1 MAISKVTAAGIDNI
15 AAAVEGASDSNKFTD
30 DDHSKLN
37 NIEPSATADQTAAQI
52 KTALENG
59 IDSVHYVDGSIDT
72 AHIGDDQVTADKLA
86 NSINSAITAN
96 TAKTGIT
103 TSQANAITANT
114 AKTGITSSQAS
125 AITANTA
132 KTGITSSQATA
143 ITAALPK
150 AGGAMTGT
158 ITNLRSTGIDD
169 NANALAVTIN
179 SSEQVGIG
187 QTSPAEL
194 LHLKGGTGNN
204 STAAPIVR
212 IQKHSGGA
220 VDDGQT
226 IGGMS
231 FWVNDD
237 GVDSGAPK
245 ERAKI
250 IAESQN
256 TSSGTR
262 LEFWTGNSNAAIAEQ
277 MRIQADGA
285 VIVNNG
291 ITLGNGLTY
300 AAANTLDDYEEGD
313 FSITVSGS
321 SSGSGN
327 VTGTAYY
334 TKVGR
339 LCTVSVNFNSQTFPT
354 LSGALQI
361 GLPFT
366 AGNKGEYHGADI
378 YFLPT
383 FLSGTVGSNFTGLIP
398 HIAGANSIHTF
409 MAKNLS
415 ADRQTN
421 LSTGT
426 NGSLSGA
433 SAMYARYSFTYVT
446 A

>member
-1 MAISKVTAAGIDNI
+1 MSKVKIQGNASGTGVLTVTAPNTSTDRTITLPDATGTLLTTTGS
-15 AAAVEGASDSNKFTD
+15 GANLT
-30 DDHSKLN
+30 
-37 NIEPSATADQTAAQI
+37 
-52 KTALENG
+52 G
-59 IDSVHYVDGSIDT
+59 VGVDGISSS
-72 AHIGDDQVTADKLA
+72 AD
-86 NSINSAITAN
+86 
-96 TAKTGIT
+96 
-103 TSQANAITANT
+103 
-114 AKTGITSSQAS
+114 
-125 AITANTA
+125 
-132 KTGITSSQATA
+132 ATA
-143 ITAALPK
+143 I
-150 AGGAMTGT
+150 
-158 ITNLRSTGIDD
+158 
-169 NANALAVTIN
+169 TIN

-300 AAANTLDDYEEGD
+300 AAANTLDEYEEGTFTLAMYSGQSGTITNHFAKYTKIGNTVTLNFRGTINNATGNSFVRISGFP
-313 FSITVSGS
+313 FSLANIHYAATANYSNRQSVQLFMSNGGYFYYQTTTVGGNNQGQDAGWLDASTGIAI
-321 SSGSGN
+321 N
-327 VTGTAYY
+327 VTY
-334 TKVGR
+334 
-339 LCTVSVNFNSQTFPT
+339 
-354 LSGALQI
+354 
-361 GLPFT
+361 
-366 AGNKGEYHGADI
+366 
-378 YFLPT
+378 
-383 FLSGTVGSNFTGLIP
+383 
-398 HIAGANSIHTF
+398 IA
-409 MAKNLS
+409 
-415 ADRQTN
+415 
-421 LSTGT
+421 
-426 NGSLSGA
+426 
-433 SAMYARYSFTYVT
+433 
-446 A
+446 